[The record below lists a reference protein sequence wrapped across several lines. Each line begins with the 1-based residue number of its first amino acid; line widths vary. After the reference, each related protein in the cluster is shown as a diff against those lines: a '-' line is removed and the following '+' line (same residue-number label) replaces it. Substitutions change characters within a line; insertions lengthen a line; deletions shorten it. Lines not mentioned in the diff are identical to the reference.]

1 MSLLLAI
8 DDEPAILDCYR
19 AAFATVPIEIATALN
34 ATDGLAQVSAHLPD
48 VILLDVDLPDLSGLE
63 TYRRIREL
71 DARVPVIFVT
81 GSGST
86 ETAIEAIRLGA
97 YDYLLKPFKL
107 AHLNEVVDRA
117 LEVRRLMNVP
127 ALIESESADD
137 KTSGDVLIGRCPA
150 MQAVYK
156 AIGRVAPQNVTV
168 LILGESGTGK
178 ELVARAIYNH
188 SRRAAGPFLAI
199 NCAALSETLLES
211 ELFGHEKGAF
221 TGAVQRRIGKFE
233 QCSGGT
239 LFLDEVGDMTP
250 LTQSKILRVLQDQRF
265 ERVGGNETVQTDV
278 RVIAATNV
286 DLEHAVELGRFRR
299 DLYYRLNVYGIFLPP
314 LRDREDDIPLLTQ
327 HFVKRFRKELGKEAS
342 QIAPETMQ
350 LLQAYPWPGNL
361 REIQSVLRHALL
373 ESVGPRLTPDCLPA
387 PLRSH
392 VAATKASAS
401 PPAPQESTWDDF
413 IAERLLAGSTT
424 LYAEWQ
430 ALTDRLLFERVLR
443 HAEGNL
449 SKAAKVLGIHRITL
463 RTKIDALGMPRDA
476 TAAETDPS

>member
-1 MSLLLAI
+1 MSRLLAI

-19 AAFATVPIEIATALN
+19 AAFARLPIEIATALT
-34 ATDGLAQVSAHLPD
+34 ATDGLAQVSNHRPD

-63 TYRRIREL
+63 TYRRIREI
-71 DARVPVIFVT
+71 DARIPVVFIT

-97 YDYLLKPFKL
+97 HDYLLKPFKL
-107 AHLNEVVDRA
+107 EHLNEVVGRA

-127 ALIESESADD
+127 ALIESEVADD
-137 KTSGDVLIGRCPA
+137 KISGDVLIGRCPA

-156 AIGRVAPQNVTV
+156 AIGRVAPQNVSV

-188 SRRAAGPFLAI
+188 SLRAAGPFLAI

-250 LTQSKILRVLQDQRF
+250 LTQTKILRVLQEQRF

-278 RVIAATNV
+278 RLIAATNV
-286 DLEHAVELGRFRR
+286 DLERAVESGRFRR
-299 DLYYRLNVYGIFLPP
+299 DLYYRLNVYGINLPP
-314 LRDREDDIPLLTQ
+314 LRDRADDIPLLIQ
-327 HFVKRFRKELGKEAS
+327 HFVKRFRKELGKDAS

-373 ESVGPRLTPDCLPA
+373 ESMGPIVTPECLPA
-387 PLRSH
+387 AVRSH
-392 VAATKASAS
+392 VAATKPSA
-401 PPAPQESTWDDF
+401 PPLQPQASTWQDF
-413 IAERLLAGSTT
+413 IERRLRAGSTN

-430 ALTDRLLFERVLR
+430 ALTDPLLFERVLR
-443 HAEGNL
+443 HAGGNL

-463 RTKIDALGMPRDA
+463 RTKIDALGMPPDA